1 MDVSAT
7 IGVGAVGNAWTV
19 DSAGGGIVEA
29 GAAVVVAPAGAAVV
43 LGTTVVVG
51 ATVVV
56 ETTVVVGASVVV
68 VVGATVV
75 VVVVTE
81 TAESVIFHA
90 HDSVGACTAMPAAV
104 LPIPTPIHVETKHAR
119 SLMDVSPTAVGDVR
133 RLHVVPSQTPT

>member
-19 DSAGGGIVEA
+19 DSAGGGIVED
-29 GAAVVVAPAGAAVV
+29 GAAVVVVAIGAAVV
-43 LGTTVVVG
+43 VVAIGAAVVVG
-51 ATVVV
+51 ATV
-56 ETTVVVGASVVV
+56 VVV

-81 TAESVIFHA
+81 AAESVIFHA
-90 HDSVGACTAMPAAV
+90 HDSVGACTAKPAAV
-104 LPIPTPIHVETKHAR
+104 LPIPTPVHVELKHAR

-133 RLHVVPSQTPT
+133 RVHVVPSQTPT